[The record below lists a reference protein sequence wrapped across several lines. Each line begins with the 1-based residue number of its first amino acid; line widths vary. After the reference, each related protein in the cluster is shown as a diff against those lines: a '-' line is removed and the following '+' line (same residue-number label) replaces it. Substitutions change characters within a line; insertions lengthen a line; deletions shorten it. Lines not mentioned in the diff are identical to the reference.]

1 MTRNDV
7 LKLFPDATDEQIT
20 NLLNKSGEEMAREK
34 EKANQYKAKAD
45 KADEL
50 QTQLDELQNG
60 NMTEL
65 EKANKALETANQ
77 QIAKLQ
83 KDNAVRDLREK
94 AMSDFGITAEQV
106 KTVVKEDG
114 SFDTTSLGK
123 IISDMK
129 ANAIAEYEKNAL
141 KDTPNPNNGGNN
153 NDGDTGNKTNAEK
166 IAESLISDAP
176 KSNNMYDL
184 VNKMFIICMRKG
196 LKLVM
201 ENPYSEEHFLRR
213 YWCYPPAVIDR
224 DRRDSGDYFKKPT
237 QYWFLNCEPQNNLV
251 FEPISYNTIEC
262 KDVIRTM
269 SKEHYVKTGADN
281 KKTARS
287 MIHPQYADRF
297 IRQYILDEEIWRGKQ

>member
-34 EKANQYKAKAD
+34 EKTNQYKA

-83 KDNAVRDLREK
+83 KDNAVRDLRES
-94 AMSDFGITAEQV
+94 AMSDFGITAEQA

-141 KDTPNPNNGGNN
+141 KGTPNPNNGGKK
-153 NDGDTGNKTNAEK
+153 DEPDSKPADVANAEQ
-166 IAESLISDAP
+166 ISFGTVASAESQNS
-176 KSNNMYDL
+176 Y
-184 VNKMFIICMRKG
+184 
-196 LKLVM
+196 
-201 ENPYSEEHFLRR
+201 
-213 YWCYPPAVIDR
+213 VI
-224 DRRDSGDYFKKPT
+224 
-237 QYWFLNCEPQNNLV
+237 
-251 FEPISYNTIEC
+251 
-262 KDVIRTM
+262 
-269 SKEHYVKTGADN
+269 
-281 KKTARS
+281 
-287 MIHPQYADRF
+287 
-297 IRQYILDEEIWRGKQ
+297 